1 MGVVPGCRGA
11 KIVKDLKDCAGP
23 KSPQIHCARR
33 DCKELNDFGVPR
45 EVLVIRR
52 SSTPNSCS
60 AVAGPSDWLP
70 SIPCLRRTDPEH
82 RYWLGGHL
90 FAVSVTGV
98 VGSAKSDW
106 AMARIAATRHLW
118 EPRGHTVHLAL
129 EALLHSRFHHLPQRR
144 QQASRKLQQLRFG
157 DYRDWIEPLL
167 THPHWQ
173 QVTVIASERPTCC
186 LIRNLAGTYDTGY
199 IQHASGVR
207 VLADLKTLSRHGSGS
222 YCTRAQLGGYMAL
235 EATWGV
241 HYDAGQTIWARPGET
256 RFSPLYSREEC
267 LAAWA
272 AAWAGYVSRFR
283 PW

>member
-1 MGVVPGCRGA
+1 MPTTTSAHVFDRQIA
-11 KIVKDLKDCAGP
+11 AGP
-23 KSPQIHCARR
+23 
-33 DCKELNDFGVPR
+33 
-45 EVLVIRR
+45 
-52 SSTPNSCS
+52 
-60 AVAGPSDWLP
+60 WLRP
-70 SIPCLRRTDPEH
+70 IPGLRRTDPEH
-82 RYWLGGHL
+82 RYWLGEHL

-98 VGSAKSDW
+98 IGSTKSDW
-106 AMARIAATRHLW
+106 AMARIEATRHVW

-129 EALLHSRFHHLPQRR
+129 EALLHSRFHPLPQQR
-144 QQASRKLQQLRFG
+144 QQASRLLQHLRSG

-167 THPHWQ
+167 AHPHWQ

-199 IQHASGVR
+199 IQQADGLR
-207 VLADLKTLSRHGSGS
+207 VLADLKTLSRPGSGS

-272 AAWAGYVSRFR
+272 AAWAGYASRFR

>member
-1 MGVVPGCRGA
+1 MA
-11 KIVKDLKDCAGP
+11 L
-23 KSPQIHCARR
+23 
-33 DCKELNDFGVPR
+33 
-45 EVLVIRR
+45 
-52 SSTPNSCS
+52 STTASCS
-60 AVAGPSDWLP
+60 ERLSESTGWLAP
-70 SIPCLRRTDPEH
+70 IPGLLRTDPEH
-82 RYWLGGHL
+82 RYWLGDHL
-90 FAVSVTGV
+90 FPVSITGV
-98 VGSAKSDW
+98 IGSAKSAW
-106 AMARIAATRHLW
+106 ALARIEATRHQW
-118 EPRGHTVHLAL
+118 EPRGNTVHQAL
-129 EALLHSRFHHLPQRR
+129 EALLHSRFHPLAPQR
-144 QQASRKLQQLRFG
+144 QQAVQQLEALRAS

-167 THPHWQ
+167 ALPHWQ

-199 IQHASGVR
+199 VHRSSGLR
-207 VLADLKTLSRHGSGS
+207 VLADLKTLSGPHSSS

-256 RFSPLYSREEC
+256 RFSPLYSREEF